1 VSEEVPLETQIITAR
16 DELAQTLDAIEQ
28 RLNVP
33 KRIDHARKRAVKSFQ
48 KNPAPWLAGAGAA
61 ALAIGGLVFAAV
73 RRND

>member
-1 VSEEVPLETQIITAR
+1 VSEVPLETQIITAR

-28 RLNVP
+28 KLNVP
-33 KRIDHARKRAVKSFQ
+33 KRLGHARARAKRSFQ